1 MSGIRGERYI
11 DDDGK
16 EVLTGGLMAAATI
29 KAIYGDDYYRNI
41 GRRGGRNGHVKGF
54 AVNPELAKRAGSI
67 GGKLSKRGPA
77 KKKKEENVQEK

>member
-1 MSGIRGERYI
+1 MSGTVAGGLKTKKTIIERYGSDWYKKI
-11 DDDGK
+11 GK
-16 EVLTGGLMAAATI
+16 IGG
-29 KAIYGDDYYRNI
+29 KAC
-41 GRRGGRNGHVKGF
+41 VPKGF

>member
-1 MSGIRGERYI
+1 MSGT
-11 DDDGK
+11 
-16 EVLTGGLMAAATI
+16 VAGGI
-29 KAIYGDDYYRNI
+29 KTREIFYEKYGRDYFKNI
-41 GRRGGRNGHVKGF
+41 GKIGGRNGHVKGF